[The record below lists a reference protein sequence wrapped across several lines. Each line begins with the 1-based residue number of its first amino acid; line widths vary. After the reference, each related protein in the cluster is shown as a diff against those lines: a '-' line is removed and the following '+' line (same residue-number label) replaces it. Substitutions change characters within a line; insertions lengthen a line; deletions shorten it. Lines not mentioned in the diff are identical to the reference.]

1 MPPNH
6 GTLMTDTFKRMSRS
20 LTAPAEDAVEILP
33 DDGASLGFATRA
45 LFIGG
50 TGDARVRMIGGAV
63 VTFTNLP
70 AGSLIPLRVVQVFAT
85 GTSATG
91 LIGLW

>member
-1 MPPNH
+1 
-6 GTLMTDTFKRMSRS
+6 MTDTFKRMSRS

-33 DDGASLGFATRA
+33 DDGAPLGFATRA
-45 LFIGG
+45 LFVGG
-50 TGDARVRMIGGAV
+50 AGDARVRMIGGAV